1 MTRNLSVKSIVH
13 VSGREEQACGWHF
26 SDLVTGDAALIQV
39 YTADVPSG
47 FHVYCIK
54 VQLSWAIAYL
64 RIKNT
69 NF

>member
-39 YTADVPSG
+39 YTADVPTG
-47 FHVYCIK
+47 Q